1 VPGKTIA
8 NNNMKILVTNDDG
21 VCAPG
26 LWVVAKELQRV
37 GPVAV
42 VAPEREQSGS
52 GTSISLR
59 QSIRVKKVEPQLE
72 GVEAYSVE
80 GTPSDGVI
88 IALKSLFPGGIN
100 LVVSGINRG
109 PNIGHDV
116 FVSGTVGAAFQGY
129 LHGISSL
136 AISVNA
142 YEGLDFAV
150 GARLAALLAAKIR
163 DGILPKGNLLN
174 VNLPNLALSEIDGV
188 EITTLTRQNYCDTV
202 ERELSSGADSY
213 RIRRS
218 QDSFHGNVGSDI
230 GALQLSRI
238 SITPLPDGRVP
249 TSLRRRLQ
257 TLAPTI
263 YSELQSY

>member
-1 VPGKTIA
+1 MKT
-8 NNNMKILVTNDDG
+8 LVTNDDG
-21 VCAPG
+21 VNAAG
-26 LWVVAKELQRV
+26 LWVVVEELQKV

-42 VAPEREQSGS
+42 VAPQREQSGM

-59 QSIRVKKVEPQLE
+59 QSISVNRVEPQLE
-72 GVEAYSVE
+72 GVETYSVE

-88 IALKSLFPGGIN
+88 IAIKALFPGEID

-136 AISVNA
+136 AVSVNA
-142 YEGLDFAV
+142 YEALDFAV

-174 VNLPNLALSEIDGV
+174 VNLPNLALSEIGGV
-188 EITTLTRQNYCDTV
+188 EITTLTKQNYCDTV
-202 ERELSSGADSY
+202 ERELSSEADSY

-218 QDSFHGNVGSDI
+218 QDSFHGNVGSDA
-230 GALQLSRI
+230 GALQLNRI

-257 TLAPTI
+257 ALAPAI

>member
-1 VPGKTIA
+1 
-8 NNNMKILVTNDDG
+8 MKILVTNDDG
-21 VCAPG
+21 VYAPG
-26 LWVVAKELQRV
+26 LWVVVKELQRV
-37 GPVAV
+37 GRVVV
-42 VAPEREQSGS
+42 VAPQEERSGA
-52 GTSISLR
+52 GTSINLR
-59 QSIRVKKVEPQLE
+59 QSIKVKRAEPQLE

-88 IALKSLFPGGIN
+88 IAVKSLFPGDIN

-142 YEGLDFAV
+142 YEGLNFTV

-174 VNLPNLALSEIDGV
+174 VNLPNLALSEIGGV
-188 EITTLTRQNYCDTV
+188 EITKLTKQNYCDTV
-202 ERELSSGADSY
+202 ERELSSEADSY
-213 RIRRS
+213 RIKRS
-218 QDSFHGNVGSDI
+218 QDSFHGNIGSDV
-230 GALQLSRI
+230 GALQLNRI
-238 SITPLPDGRVP
+238 SITPLPDGSVP

-263 YSELQSY
+263 YRELHSY

>member
-1 VPGKTIA
+1 MKT
-8 NNNMKILVTNDDG
+8 LVTNDDG
-21 VCAPG
+21 VNAAG
-26 LWVVAKELQRV
+26 LWVVVKELQRV

-42 VAPEREQSGS
+42 VAPQQEQSGS

-59 QSIRVKKVEPQLE
+59 QCITVKRVEPQLE
-72 GVEAYSVE
+72 GVETYSVE

-88 IALKSLFPGGIN
+88 IAIKSLFPGDIN

-109 PNIGHDV
+109 PNMGHDV

-163 DGILPKGNLLN
+163 DGILPQGNLLN
-174 VNLPNLALSEIDGV
+174 VNLPNLALNEISGV
-188 EITTLTRQNYCDTV
+188 EITTLSKQNYCDIV
-202 ERELSSGADSY
+202 ERELSSEVECY
-213 RIRRS
+213 RIKRS
-218 QDSFHGNVGSDI
+218 RDSFQSSVGSDV
-230 GALQLSRI
+230 GALQLNRI
-238 SITPLPDGRVP
+238 SITPLPDGKIP
-249 TSLRRRLQ
+249 TSLRGRLQ

-263 YSELQSY
+263 YRELRSY

>member
-1 VPGKTIA
+1 MKT
-8 NNNMKILVTNDDG
+8 LVTNDDG
-21 VCAPG
+21 INAPG
-26 LWVVAKELQRV
+26 LWVVVKELQRV
-37 GPVAV
+37 GRVAV
-42 VAPEREQSGS
+42 VAPQQERSGS

-72 GVEAYSVE
+72 GVETYSVE

-88 IALKSLFPGGIN
+88 IAVKSLFPGEIN

-142 YEGLDFAV
+142 YEGLDFTV
-150 GARLAALLAAKIR
+150 GAKLAALLAANIR
-163 DGILPKGNLLN
+163 DGVLPKGNLLN
-174 VNLPNLALSEIDGV
+174 VNLPNLAVSEIGGV
-188 EITTLTRQNYCDTV
+188 EITTLSKQNYCDIV
-202 ERELSSGADSY
+202 ERELGSEAECY
-213 RIRRS
+213 RIKRS
-218 QDSFHGNVGSDI
+218 QDSFHSSIGGDV
-230 GALQLSRI
+230 GALQSNRI
-238 SITPLPDGRVP
+238 SITPLPDGKVP

-263 YSELQSY
+263 YSGLRSY

>member
-1 VPGKTIA
+1 MKT
-8 NNNMKILVTNDDG
+8 LVTNDDG
-21 VCAPG
+21 VNAAG
-26 LWVVAKELQRV
+26 LWVMVKELQRV
-37 GPVAV
+37 GRVAV
-42 VAPEREQSGS
+42 VAPQQERSGS

-59 QSIRVKKVEPQLE
+59 QSIRVTKVEPQIE
-72 GVEAYSVE
+72 GVETYSVE

-88 IALKSLFPGGIN
+88 IAIKSLFPGDIN

-150 GARLAALLAAKIR
+150 AARLAALLAAKII

-174 VNLPNLALSEIDGV
+174 VNLPNLALAEIGGV
-188 EITTLTRQNYCDTV
+188 EITKLTRQNYCDTV
-202 ERELSSGADSY
+202 ERELSSEADSY
-213 RIRRS
+213 RIKRS
-218 QDSFHGNVGSDI
+218 QDSFHGNVGSDV
-230 GALQLSRI
+230 GALQLNRI
-238 SITPLPDGRVP
+238 SITPLPDGSVP
-249 TSLRRRLQ
+249 ASLRRRLQ
-257 TLAPTI
+257 TLAPVI
-263 YSELQSY
+263 YRELLSP